1 MKEGGRKKKGVK
13 DKIKEK
19 LPGQNCNSDQPGH
32 EGEKKEGLV
41 DKIKDKLPGHH
52 NKAQGK
58 EIKGFFLS
66 GRLFLCLS

>member
-52 NKAQGK
+52 NKA
-58 EIKGFFLS
+58 
-66 GRLFLCLS
+66 

>member
-1 MKEGGRKKKGVK
+1 MQSSDEEDEGKMKEGGRKKKGVK

-32 EGEKKEGLV
+32 KGEKKVGLV

-52 NKAQGK
+52 NKA
-58 EIKGFFLS
+58 
-66 GRLFLCLS
+66 